1 MQNLWLKA
9 LYLGKFRLNAQLKFW
24 TTVIS
29 CRIFAVMPVGE
40 LQFSVPFRRR
50 DAALM
55 IKMQLNI
62 TCTMHISLL

>member
-1 MQNLWLKA
+1 
-9 LYLGKFRLNAQLKFW
+9 
-24 TTVIS
+24 VIS